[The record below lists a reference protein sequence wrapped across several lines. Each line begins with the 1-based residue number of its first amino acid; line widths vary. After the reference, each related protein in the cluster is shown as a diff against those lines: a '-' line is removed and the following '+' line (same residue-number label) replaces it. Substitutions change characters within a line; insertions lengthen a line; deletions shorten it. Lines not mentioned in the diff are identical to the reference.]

1 VPVASILHI
10 LDEIDKLWD
19 NMLEK
24 SEMRFRGIGLI
35 IARLLDGTVSMEEV
49 AVLPHGDELVS
60 KLEGVKAPA
69 AA

>member
-1 VPVASILHI
+1 
-10 LDEIDKLWD
+10 
-19 NMLEK
+19 MLEK